1 MIKFSKRYPKWKYFS
16 GYLKL
21 LKAHYLYF
29 DHLKIDFK
37 NPKKLGFLN
46 MGGYQADLSKLRD
59 IHKGKRVFII
69 ANGPSLQDI
78 DMSLLKDEIT
88 IGCNGIYKAF
98 DDWGFHTT
106 YHMTEDQEQTELRGK
121 EISTLKGPMKFAALH
136 NAHAFSLCNDITFF
150 HVPLRMNSSYYTQ
163 EGLYPQFSRDF
174 ASIVHL
180 GSTITYIMLQFAYH
194 LGFKEVY
201 IIGLD
206 HNYGQLPELFP
217 PGKIEV
223 TKENY
228 HLVKQCHYDEN
239 YYKIGDVLG
248 VPNVKLQESAYQAA
262 KEYYE
267 KDDRKIYNASTLSKL
282 DIFEK
287 VEFSSIFQK
296 EKNCEK

>member
-1 MIKFSKRYPKWKYFS
+1 MIKFSKRYPKWKYLF

-21 LKAHYLYF
+21 LKAHFLYF
-29 DHLKIDFK
+29 DHLKLDLKTPRKF
-37 NPKKLGFLN
+37 GFLN
-46 MGGYQADLSKLRD
+46 IGGYQADISKLRD
-59 IHKGKRVFII
+59 VHKGKRGFII

-106 YHMTEDQEQTELRGK
+106 YYMTEDQEQTELRGA
-121 EISTLKGPMKFAALH
+121 EISALKGPKKFAALH
-136 NAHAFSLCNDITFF
+136 NAHAFSFCNDITFF
-150 HVPLRMNSSYYTQ
+150 HVPLRMNSAYYTQ
-163 EGLYPQFSRDF
+163 EDLYPQFSRDF

-180 GSTITYIMLQFAYH
+180 GSTVTYIMLQFAYH
-194 LGFKEVY
+194 LGLEEVY

-206 HNYGQLPELFP
+206 HNYGKLPELFE

-228 HLVKQCHYDEN
+228 HLVKECHYDKN

-248 VPNVKLQESAYQAA
+248 VPNVRLQELAYSEA
-262 KEYYE
+262 KKKYE
-267 KDDRKIYNASTLSKL
+267 EKNRKIYNASSKSQL
-282 DIFEK
+282 KIFDFVTMESLFK
-287 VEFSSIFQK
+287 E
-296 EKNCEK
+296 EKNCE